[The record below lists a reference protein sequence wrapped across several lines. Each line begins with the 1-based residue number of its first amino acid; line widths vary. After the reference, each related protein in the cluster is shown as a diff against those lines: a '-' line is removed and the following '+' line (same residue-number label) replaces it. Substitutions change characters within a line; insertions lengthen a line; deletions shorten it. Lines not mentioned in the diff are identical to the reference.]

1 VTRAWRVALV
11 GLLVLVGAQGCSS
24 NSGVPL
30 SGSHIRG
37 AVQRAVLDA
46 ADSRGIPVQN
56 DHVGCHGPD
65 PSGTLQCEATTA
77 YEPVGDL
84 TASFS
89 LLHTGRCAGTLTVVV
104 DGSTLTSV
112 QEDPCR

>member
-1 VTRAWRVALV
+1 MTRAGRVALV
-11 GLLVLVGAQGCSS
+11 GLLLLVGAQGCSS
-24 NSGVPL
+24 NGGGPL
-30 SGSHIRG
+30 SDSLIRG

-46 ADSRGIPVQN
+46 ADARGIPVQN

-77 YEPVGDL
+77 YEPVGDI

-89 LLHTGRCAGTLTVVV
+89 LLHTGRCGGTLRVAVE
-104 DGSTLTSV
+104 GSTLTSM